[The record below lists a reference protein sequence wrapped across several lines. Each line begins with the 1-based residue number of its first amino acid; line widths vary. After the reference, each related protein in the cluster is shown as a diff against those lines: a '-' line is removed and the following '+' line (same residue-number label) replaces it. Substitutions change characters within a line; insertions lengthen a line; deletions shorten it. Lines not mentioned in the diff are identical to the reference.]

1 MTKDVRFAL
10 RALARRPG
18 FTAVAV
24 ITLALG
30 IGANTAIFSVVYGVL
45 LQPLD
50 YPQPDQLV
58 TLRESHLKQPDA
70 QVAPGNFLEWQ
81 KQNTVFSDLAAYRT
95 VSYNFSGEGEPERL
109 LAARVSAGL
118 FKMLGA
124 QMLSGREFL
133 TDEDQ
138 P

>member
-1 MTKDVRFAL
+1 MQQLIKDFRYGL
-10 RALARRPG
+10 RTLTRRPA
-18 FTAVAV
+18 FSVVAV

-45 LQPLD
+45 LRPLD
-50 YPQPDQLV
+50 YPQPEQLV
-58 TLRESHLKQPDA
+58 VLRESKFRGPSDS

-81 KQNTVFSDLAAYRT
+81 RQNTVFSDLAAYRT

-118 FKMLGA
+118 FRM
-124 QMLSGREFL
+124 
-133 TDEDQ
+133 
-138 P
+138 